1 MPSAVTLKKLSLP
14 IPTVDEAWVA
24 DMCRAFGAHCEA
36 PRCALPAESVFLH
49 EIVAALVCEMHLAQA
64 EAAPNPTAIW
74 LRKALADGLM
84 LHSFE
89 IANRESGG
97 ALLRRLRQRDLELVK
112 QKELLAGRKKDE
124 ARELRKLVRESGI
137 KVGAPDDA
145 LLVARQRQDL
155 RSRMGEPIRGVPRR
169 ELQPVRPVQHP
180 KRSDDDDGL
189 FPVRP
194 IL

>member
-14 IPTVDEAWVA
+14 IPQVNETWVA
-24 DMCRAFGAHCEA
+24 GMCHAFGAHCEA
-36 PRCALPAESVFLH
+36 PRCALPADSVFLH
-49 EIVAALVCEMHLAQA
+49 EIVAALLCGTHLAQA
-64 EAAPNPTAIW
+64 KAAPNSAAIW

-84 LHSFE
+84 LHSFD
-89 IANRESGG
+89 IANKESGG
-97 ALLRRLRQRDLELVK
+97 ALLRRLRQRDLELVR
-112 QKELLAGRKKDE
+112 QKKLLAGREKSE

-155 RSRMGEPIRGVPRR
+155 RRQMGEPIRGMPRQV
-169 ELQPVRPVQHP
+169 LHPVRPVQHP
-180 KRSDDDDGL
+180 KRPNDDDGL